1 MLGAVRRQ
9 VAQAATYARARGGP
23 AALLAGA
30 VSAVALLALHSY
42 RLIDRE
48 LTEAAVSR
56 RASLS
61 YLTAAV
67 LSEKFGR
74 LVDIGVSLAT
84 RVRFRELVGEGKW
97 REASRLLRG
106 IPGDFPFIDRITL
119 HDLRGTLMADI
130 PEAPEVRGRNF
141 AHRDWY
147 RGVTRAWKPY
157 VSEVYRR
164 AATPRMNVFVAAT
177 PIRSEKGEALGILV
191 LQVRSD
197 AFFDW
202 TRGIEAGAGG
212 LVYIV
217 DQKGMLASHPK
228 FPPQGDTVDFSMVPV
243 VQRVLAGAAGVD
255 TEFNPLENQDRVV
268 AYAPIAKHG
277 WGVVLEQPAAE
288 AFATRDHQLRR
299 ILIAYALILAS
310 LASVALLVS
319 LIVIQRRQVRENRR
333 VTSEL
338 ERAVAE
344 RTAHLKRINEELKA
358 SNKELE
364 GFSYSV
370 SHDLRAPLRAI
381 NGFAEMVQEGYGAKL
396 DDEGRRKLRV
406 IRESSQKMG
415 QLIDDLL
422 VFSRLG
428 RQAISAANAD
438 MAALARQ
445 VFEELRV
452 ASTGNPARLTIEPMP
467 SAWCDPALIR
477 QVWIN
482 LLANAIKFSAVREE
496 PLIEAGGYADG
507 AHDVY
512 YVKDNGVGFDMR
524 YREKLFGVF
533 ERLHSAKEFP
543 GTGVGLAI
551 VKRVVERHGG
561 RVWAEGRV
569 DAGAT
574 FYFALPRASPGT
586 GAGS

>member
-1 MLGAVRRQ
+1 
-9 VAQAATYARARGGP
+9 
-23 AALLAGA
+23 LLVGA
-30 VSAVALLALHSY
+30 VSAVALLALQSY

-48 LTEAAVSR
+48 LTEAALSR

-67 LSEKFGR
+67 LSEKFDR
-74 LVDIGVSLAT
+74 LIDIGMSLAT

-119 HDLRGTLMADI
+119 HDIHGTLMADI
-130 PEAPEVRGRNF
+130 PEVPEVRGQNF

-147 RGVTRAWKPY
+147 RGVTHAWKPY
-157 VSEVYRR
+157 VSQVYRR
-164 AATPRMNVFVAAT
+164 AAPPRLNVFAAAT

-202 TRGIEAGAGG
+202 TRGIETGAGG
-212 LVYIV
+212 LAYVV
-217 DQKGMLASHPK
+217 DQKGMLVSHPK
-228 FPPQGDTVDFSMVPV
+228 FPPQGDPVDFSMVPV
-243 VQRVLAGAAGVD
+243 VQRVLRRAAGVD
-255 TEFNPLENQDRVV
+255 VEFNPIENQDRVV

-277 WGVVLEQPAAE
+277 WGVVLEQPAEA
-288 AFATRDHQLRR
+288 AFATRDDQLRR
-299 ILIAYALILAS
+299 ILIAYALILAA
-310 LASVALLVS
+310 LASVVLLIAL
-319 LIVIQRRQVRENRR
+319 IAIQRGQVRTDRLAKA
-333 VTSEL
+333 EL
-338 ERAVAE
+338 EQRVAE
-344 RTAHLKRINEELKA
+344 RTAQLEA
-358 SNKELE
+358 SNRELE
-364 GFSYSV
+364 SFTYSV

-381 NGFAEMVQEGYGAKL
+381 NGFAEMVQEAYGQKL
-396 DDEGRRKLRV
+396 DDEGRRKLGV
-406 IRESSQKMG
+406 IRDSSLRMG

-422 VFSRLG
+422 AFSRLG
-428 RQAISAANAD
+428 RQAISTVEAD

-452 ASTGNPARLTIEPMP
+452 ASTGNPVRLTIKPMP

-482 LLANAIKFSAVREE
+482 VLANAIKFSAVKEE
-496 PLIEAGGYADG
+496 SLIEAGGYADG
-507 AHDVY
+507 AQDVY
-512 YVKDNGVGFDMR
+512 YVKDNGVGFDMC
-524 YREKLFGVF
+524 YHEKLFGVF

-574 FYFALPRASPGT
+574 FFFALPRAASAGI

>member
-1 MLGAVRRQ
+1 MLGAIRRQ
-9 VAQAATYARARGGP
+9 AAQVAAYARARGGL
-23 AALLAGA
+23 AALLVGA
-30 VSAVALLALHSY
+30 VSAVALLALQSY

-48 LTEAAVSR
+48 LTEAALSR

-84 RVRFRELVGEGKW
+84 RVRFRELVAEGKW
-97 REASRLLRG
+97 REASRLLRS

-119 HDLRGTLMADI
+119 NDIHGTLRADI
-130 PEAPEVRGRNF
+130 PEAPEVRGWNF
-141 AHRDWY
+141 ADRDWY
-147 RGVTRAWKPY
+147 RGVTRAWQPY

-164 AATPRMNVFVAAT
+164 AAVPQMNVFVAAI
-177 PIRSEKGEALGILV
+177 PIRSDKGDALGILV

-202 TRGIEAGAGG
+202 TRGIEVGAGG

-228 FPPQGDTVDFSMVPV
+228 FPPQGDLADFSMVPV
-243 VQRVLAGAAGVD
+243 VQRVLGGAAGVD
-255 TEFNPLENQDRVV
+255 IEFNPSENQDRVV

-277 WGVVLEQPAAE
+277 WGVVLEQPAEA

-319 LIVIQRRQVRENRR
+319 LIVIQRRQARTDRLAKA
-333 VTSEL
+333 EL
-338 ERAVAE
+338 EQRVAE
-344 RTAHLKRINEELKA
+344 RTAQLES
-358 SNKELE
+358 SNRELE

-381 NGFAEMVQEGYGAKL
+381 NGFAEMVQEGYGERL

-406 IRESSQKMG
+406 IRDNSEKMG

-422 VFSRLG
+422 AFSRLG
-428 RQAISAANAD
+428 RQAISAGQAD
-438 MAALARQ
+438 MAAVARE

-452 ASTGNPARLTIEPMP
+452 ASAANPARLTIEPMP

-482 LLANAIKFSAVREE
+482 VLANAIKFSAVREE

-574 FYFALPRASPGT
+574 FYFALPRASSPGM
-586 GAGS
+586 GEGS

>member
-1 MLGAVRRQ
+1 MLGAIGRH
-9 VAQAATYARARGGP
+9 VARAAAYARARGGP
-23 AALLAGA
+23 IALLVGA
-30 VSAVALLALHSY
+30 ISAVALLALQSY
-42 RLIDRE
+42 RLIDRQ
-48 LTEAAVSR
+48 LTEAALSR

-67 LSEKFGR
+67 LTEKFDR

-84 RVRFRELVGEGKW
+84 RVRFRQLIENGKW
-97 REASRLLRG
+97 EGAVRILRG
-106 IPGDFPFIDRITL
+106 VPGDFPFIDRITL
-119 HDLRGTLMADI
+119 HDIHGMLMADV
-130 PEAPEVRGRNF
+130 PEVPEVRGQSF

-147 RGVTRAWKPY
+147 RGVKRAWQPH

-164 AATPRMNVFVAAT
+164 AAAPQMNVFAAAI
-177 PIRSEKGEALGILV
+177 PIKSDKGEALGILV

-202 TRGIEAGAGG
+202 TRGIETGAGG
-212 LVYIV
+212 LVYVI
-217 DQKGMLASHPK
+217 DQKGMLASHPG
-228 FPPQGDTVDFSMVPV
+228 FPPQGDPVDFSMVPV

-255 TEFNPLENQDRVV
+255 VEFNPVENQDRVV
-268 AYAPIAKHG
+268 AYAPIARHR
-277 WGVVLEQPAAE
+277 WGVVLEQPAEA
-288 AFATRDHQLRR
+288 AFATRDDQLRR
-299 ILIAYALILAS
+299 IVIAYALILAS

-319 LIVIQRRQVRENRR
+319 LIVIQRRQVRTDRLAKA
-333 VTSEL
+333 EL
-338 ERAVAE
+338 EQRVAE
-344 RTAHLKRINEELKA
+344 RTAQLES
-358 SNKELE
+358 SNRELE

-381 NGFAEMVQEGYGAKL
+381 NGFAEMVQEGYGQKL

-406 IRESSQKMG
+406 IRDNSRKMG

-428 RQAISAANAD
+428 RQTISAAEVD
-438 MAALARQ
+438 MAVLARQ

-452 ASTGNPARLTIEPMP
+452 ASTANPARLTINPMP
-467 SAWCDPALIR
+467 NAWCDPALIR
-477 QVWIN
+477 QVWTN
-482 LLANAIKFSAVREE
+482 VLANAIKFSAVREE
-496 PLIEAGGYADG
+496 PLIETGGYSDA
-507 AHDVY
+507 AQNVY

-524 YREKLFGVF
+524 YHDKLFGVF

-561 RVWAEGRV
+561 RVWAEGAV
-569 DAGAT
+569 NEGAT
-574 FYFALPRASPGT
+574 FYFALPAGHAPIEGAAS
-586 GAGS
+586 

>member
-1 MLGAVRRQ
+1 
-9 VAQAATYARARGGP
+9 
-23 AALLAGA
+23 LLAVA
-30 VSAVALLALHSY
+30 VSAVALLALQSY

-48 LTEAAVSR
+48 LTEAALSR

-67 LSEKFGR
+67 LSEKFDR

-84 RVRFRELVGEGKW
+84 RVRFRELVEAGKW
-97 REASRLLRG
+97 DEASRILRS
-106 IPGDFPFIDRITL
+106 IPRDFPFIDRIL
-119 HDLRGTLMADI
+119 LSNLRGTIMADI
-130 PEAPEVRGRNF
+130 PEVPEVRGQNF

-147 RGVTRAWKPY
+147 RGVTRAWQPY
-157 VSEVYRR
+157 VSEGYRR
-164 AATPRMNVFVAAT
+164 AAAPRMNVFAAAT
-177 PIRSEKGEALGILV
+177 PIKSDKGEALGILV

-212 LVYIV
+212 LVYVI

-228 FPPQGDTVDFSMVPV
+228 FPPQGDPVDFSMVPV

-255 TEFNPLENQDRVV
+255 VEFNLIEHQDRVV

-288 AFATRDHQLRR
+288 AFATRDDQLRR
-299 ILIAYALILAS
+299 ILIAYALILAC

-319 LIVIQRRQVRENRR
+319 LIVIQRRQVRTDRLAKA
-333 VTSEL
+333 EL
-338 ERAVAE
+338 EQRVAE
-344 RTAHLKRINEELKA
+344 RTAQLES
-358 SNKELE
+358 SNRELE

-381 NGFAEMVQEGYGAKL
+381 NGFAEMVQEGYGEKL

-445 VFEELRV
+445 VFEELRA
-452 ASTGNPARLTIEPMP
+452 ASTANPARLTIKPMP

-482 LLANAIKFSAVREE
+482 VLANAIKFSAVREE

-507 AHDVY
+507 AQNVY

-524 YREKLFGVF
+524 YHEKLFGVF
-533 ERLHSAKEFP
+533 DRLHGAKEFP

-561 RVWAEGRV
+561 RVWAEGAV
-569 DAGAT
+569 NEGAT
-574 FYFALPRASPGT
+574 FYFALPAGHAPIEGAAS
-586 GAGS
+586 

>member
-1 MLGAVRRQ
+1 MLGAIRRQ
-9 VAQAATYARARGGP
+9 AAQVAAYARARGGL
-23 AALLAGA
+23 AALLVGA
-30 VSAVALLALHSY
+30 VSAVALLALQSY

-48 LTEAAVSR
+48 LTEAALSR

-61 YLTAAV
+61 YLMAAV
-67 LSEKFGR
+67 LTEKFDR
-74 LVDIGVSLAT
+74 LADIGVSLAT
-84 RVRFRELVGEGKW
+84 RVRFRELVVEGKW
-97 REASRLLRG
+97 REASRLLRS

-119 HDLRGTLMADI
+119 HDLHGTLMADI
-130 PEAPEVRGRNF
+130 PEAPEARGRNF
-141 AHRDWY
+141 ADRDWY
-147 RGVTRAWKPY
+147 RGVPRAWKPY

-164 AATPRMNVFVAAT
+164 AAVPRMNVFVAAT
-177 PIRSEKGEALGILV
+177 PIRSDKVEALGILV

-212 LVYIV
+212 LVYVV

-228 FPPQGDTVDFSMVPV
+228 FPPQGDLVDFSMVPV

-277 WGVVLEQPAAE
+277 WGVVLEQPAAA
-288 AFATRDHQLRR
+288 AFATRDDQLRR
-299 ILIAYALILAS
+299 ILIAYALILTF
-310 LASVALLVS
+310 LASVVLLVA
-319 LIVIQRRQVRENRR
+319 LIAIQRRQVRTNRLAKA
-333 VTSEL
+333 EL
-338 ERAVAE
+338 EQRVAE
-344 RTAHLKRINEELKA
+344 RTAQLEA
-358 SNKELE
+358 SNRELE
-364 GFSYSV
+364 SFTYSV

-381 NGFAEMVQEGYGAKL
+381 NGFAEMVQEGYGEKL

-428 RQAISAANAD
+428 RRAISAVETD

-445 VFEELRV
+445 VFEELRL
-452 ASTGNPARLTIEPMP
+452 ATTGNPARLTIKPMP
-467 SAWCDPALIR
+467 SARCDPALIR

-482 LLANAIKFSAVREE
+482 VLANAIKFSAVREE

-507 AHDVY
+507 AQDVY

-524 YREKLFGVF
+524 YHEKLFGVF
-533 ERLHSAKEFP
+533 ERLHGASEFP

-574 FYFALPRASPGT
+574 FYFTLPRTGST
-586 GAGS
+586 DMGAGS